1 MALTKKLVFDNDS
14 NSANSEYKTVTT
26 FKDNRLLAA
35 LSTSELMHFAHRLE
49 LVYLPLGQVLYRP
62 GCKLHHAYFPT
73 SSVISLLYDTENGTS
88 GEIAGVGNEGMLGV
102 ALIMGGET
110 MPNYAVVQSCGY
122 AFKLDA
128 SLIKKAFNRN
138 GELQHLLLQYTQAFI
153 THISQ
158 TAVCNRHHSLDEQLC
173 RWLLLTLDRLNGNE
187 LTTTQEL
194 ISNVMGVRRESV
206 TIAAGNLQRAGLIR
220 YRRGHI
226 TVQDRKGLEE
236 RVCECYQV
244 VKTEFDRLFSYKK
257 MVPKVLR
264 DRRYGDA
271 TTSQLANYRSSEL
284 PSVKR
289 THNNISI

>member
-1 MALTKKLVFDNDS
+1 MN
-14 NSANSEYKTVTT
+14 NSPSL
-26 FKDNRLLAA
+26 KDNHLLAA
-35 LSTSELMHFAHRLE
+35 LSASELLHFANNLE
-49 LVYLPLGQVLYRP
+49 VVHLPLGQVLYKP

-88 GEIAGVGNEGMLGV
+88 AEIAGVGNEGMLGM

-128 SLIKKAFNRN
+128 SLIKKEFNRN
-138 GELQHLLLQYTQAFI
+138 GELHHLLLKYTQAFI
-153 THISQ
+153 TQIAQ

-194 ISNVMGVRRESV
+194 IAHLLGVRREGV
-206 TIAAGNLQRAGLIR
+206 TEAAGNLQRAGLIH

-226 TVQDRKGLEE
+226 TVQNRRGLEE
-236 RVCECYQV
+236 RVCECYQL
-244 VKTEFDRLFSYKK
+244 VKTEFERLLPYKTSDS
-257 MVPKVLR
+257 KVSQAQCYP
-264 DRRYGDA
+264 DNVI
-271 TTSQLANYRSSEL
+271 SQLLTYHHSNE
-284 PSVKR
+284 VTGHKR
-289 THNNISI
+289 TANHL